1 MTDEQYMRLFEEIIN
16 KIDSGPGSHLNM
28 LEKIASK
35 PGASDESKE
44 IFIGL
49 RDSLGSIRLVLKYLN
64 FDLEVTRRE
73 RDKLRTIV
81 EDREP

>member
-1 MTDEQYMRLFEEIIN
+1 MTDEQYLKLFEEVIS
-16 KIDSGPGSHLNM
+16 KIDSGPGSYLDM
-28 LEKIASK
+28 LGKIATK
-35 PGASDESKE
+35 PGASKESIE
-44 IFIGL
+44 VFIGL